1 MKIMERHISRVR
13 AGQWATV
20 ESVEKQYDAIEQPWS
35 FPPKRRYR
43 ALYGGQSREFYV
55 TEREWEGMANREAA
69 LGSAFGSPEWLAL
82 AQELDQAIE
91 SLQIEIFQVLD

>member
-20 ESVEKQYDAIEQPWS
+20 ESVEKQDDAIEQPWR

-43 ALYGGQSREFYV
+43 ALYGGQSR
-55 TEREWEGMANREAA
+55 
-69 LGSAFGSPEWLAL
+69 
-82 AQELDQAIE
+82 
-91 SLQIEIFQVLD
+91 VLRH